1 MFKNAIIFKTGGLW
15 SQDLVD
21 MEVALGTNV
30 FTPCEPYQYHRC
42 GWVPPRGFEHGA
54 LVESIAGQ
62 RILCLQFETKSV
74 PSATVKRHLDERVA
88 KIEREEGRK
97 PGRRET
103 RDLKDEIERSLLP
116 HAFPKT
122 TRVLVWFDFENQRLI
137 VDTSSQTRADEVIT
151 ELVRAFPQI
160 QITGLIPTQ
169 DPQGAMTVWL
179 CSLPADW
186 PEPFSA
192 SRFVE
197 LHDDSETGATVKF
210 DRHHLDDA
218 EMRHHIEQG
227 KFPTKL
233 GMDWDGRVS
242 FVLTDAMRLR
252 KIKLL
257 DASLNDRNDDY
268 DDSFD
273 GDVALATGEL
283 QRLINDLIA
292 ALGGEYN

>member
-54 LVESIAGQ
+54 LVESTAGQ

-74 PSATVKRHLDERVA
+74 PAATVKRHLDERVA

-122 TRVLVWFDFENQRLI
+122 TRVLVWFDLENQRLI

-151 ELVRAFPQI
+151 ELVRAIPQI
-160 QITGLIPTQ
+160 QITPLITERA
-169 DPQGAMTVWL
+169 PQGAMMTWL
-179 CSLPADW
+179 VGEPDQW
-186 PEPFSA
+186 PYLFA
-192 SRFVE
+192 AGRFVE
-197 LHDDSETGATVKF
+197 LNSGDEMKSTVKF

-218 EMRHHIEQG
+218 EMRHHIKQG

-242 FVLTDAMRLR
+242 FVLTYAMRLR
-252 KIKLL
+252 NIKLL
-257 DASLNDRNDDY
+257 DTVIEGKTEGG
-268 DDSFD
+268 FD
-273 GDVALATGEL
+273 ADVAIVTGEL
-283 QRLINDLIA
+283 TSMIDNLIA

>member
-1 MFKNAIIFKTGGLW
+1 MFKNAFICKTGGLW

-21 MEVALGTNV
+21 MEAALGTNV
-30 FTPCEPYQYHRC
+30 FTPCGPTQDHRA

-62 RILCLQFETKSV
+62 RILCLQVETKSV
-74 PSATVKRHLDERVA
+74 PASTVKRHLDERVA
-88 KIEREEGRK
+88 KIEREQGRK
-97 PGRRET
+97 PGRREQADMKSEIVL
-103 RDLKDEIERSLLP
+103 DLMP

-122 TRVLVWFDFENQRLI
+122 TRVLVWIDVSRERLVI
-137 VDTSSQTRADEVIT
+137 DTASQARADEVIT
-151 ELVRAFPQI
+151 ELVRAIPQI
-160 QITGLIPTQ
+160 QITPLITERA
-169 DPQGAMTVWL
+169 PQGSMATWL
-179 CSLPADW
+179 CNLPADW
-186 PEPFSA
+186 PEPFCA

-197 LHDDSETGATVKF
+197 LNSGDEMNATVKF

-227 KFPTKL
+227 KLPTKL

-242 FVLTDAMRLR
+242 FVLTDTLRLR

-257 DASLNDRNDDY
+257 DTVIETKDQDG
-268 DDSFD
+268 FD
-273 GDVALATGEL
+273 ADVAIVTAEL
-283 QRLINDLIA
+283 QRLIDDLIA

>member
-54 LVESIAGQ
+54 LVESISGQ

-74 PSATVKRHLDERVA
+74 PAATVKRHLDERVA

-122 TRVLVWFDFENQRLI
+122 TRVLVWFDLENQRLI

-151 ELVRAFPQI
+151 ELVRAIPQI
-160 QITGLIPTQ
+160 QITPLVTEQ
-169 DPQGAMTVWL
+169 APQGAMMTWL
-179 CSLPADW
+179 VGEPDQW
-186 PEPFSA
+186 PDHFA
-192 SRFVE
+192 AGRFVE
-197 LHDDSETGATVKF
+197 LNSGDEMKSTVKF
-210 DRHHLDDA
+210 DRHHLDD
-218 EMRHHIEQG
+218 EQMRLHINQG

-242 FVLTDAMRLR
+242 FVLTDALRLR

-257 DASLNDRNDDY
+257 DTVIETKDQDG
-268 DDSFD
+268 FD
-273 GDVALATGEL
+273 ADVAIVTGEL
-283 QRLINDLIA
+283 TSLINDLIA